1 MPLQLLNLRIFQGDS
16 YHLEMS
22 VADFDPMAGSLRA
35 QIRDRWSNPGELYA
49 DFVVTAAAGL
59 VILDLDEIFTSNLR
73 ATCSPAEM
81 PEGAEAGIN
90 LTLDH
95 LNWDLQQDLAG
106 TVKTWRSGKVF
117 VPGEVTLLPGTGPP
131 PSPVDQW
138 LTRAIADTI
147 YAPIGGG
154 GADTVLEVP
163 FSWGDASPKL
173 IGLPVQGLIVSATI
187 AITEAFDGPVE
198 LRLGTDAT
206 PDLLVPHYPGIAELA
221 ESYHFQPNTRFA
233 TPQQILLSLVRDP
246 AVTTGQGCVLIDY
259 SPNL

>member
-138 LTRAIADTI
+138 LTRAIADDL
-147 YAPIGGG
+147 YQPIGGG
-154 GADTVLEVP
+154 GSGGDGAE
-163 FSWGDASPKL
+163 FSRTFTQSDLSV
-173 IGLPVQGLIVSATI
+173 IGLLPIVHGLNSYPSGVAVYDNFGEIV
-187 AITEAFDGPVE
+187 E
-198 LRLGTDAT
+198 
-206 PDLLVPHYPGIAELA
+206 PDTWR
-221 ESYHFQPNTRFA
+221 S
-233 TPQQILLSLVRDP
+233 LSLT
-246 AVTTGQGCVLIDY
+246 ATEI
-259 SPNL
+259 NLESFLPIEGLWSVSITS